1 MKKWIGY
8 TCYVIA
14 ALVVFIYL
22 LFPSQ
27 EIKQYMLQQSAALG
41 PDVSVELDRVDL
53 NLPPGLVF
61 TNLKLFFQG
70 SAAFDSSQLK
80 LTPRYV
86 SLFSSAKALN
96 IKGKAYNGDLNGRAS
111 VENASKPIY
120 ATDLAFEDIQLD
132 KIAILSELVPHQVS
146 GIAEG
151 KVVYSSGSES
161 FGEGN
166 ARLMIKQ
173 CRVELG
179 APIFGFTELSV
190 GTLKATLELKGRQAN
205 VQEIT
210 IDGRQVSGNASGE
223 IRLRQP
229 LSESRIQLSGVIK
242 PRPSFIKELGK
253 VVPSQLLSGGNFVRN
268 GVPFRISG
276 SVERPNFSLR

>member
-8 TCYVIA
+8 TAYVIA
-14 ALVVFIYL
+14 ALAVFIYL

-27 EIKQYMLQQSAALG
+27 EIKQYIVRQAAALD
-41 PDVSVELDRVDL
+41 PEVSVELEKVDL
-53 NLPPGLVF
+53 SLPPGLQLS
-61 TNLKLFFQG
+61 NLKLFYKG
-70 SAAFDSSQLK
+70 SAAFDSSRVK

-86 SLFSSAKALN
+86 SLFTPAKGFN
-96 IKGKAYNGDLNGRAS
+96 VKGKAYNGELNGRAS
-111 VENASKPIY
+111 VESASNSKY
-120 ATDLAFEDIQLD
+120 TANLAFDEIELA
-132 KIAILSELVPHQVS
+132 KIAILSEMVPHQVS
-146 GIAEG
+146 GIADG
-151 KVVYSSGSES
+151 KVVYSSDSGG

-190 GTLKATLELKGRQAN
+190 GTLKATLELKGRQAD
-205 VQEIT
+205 VKEIT